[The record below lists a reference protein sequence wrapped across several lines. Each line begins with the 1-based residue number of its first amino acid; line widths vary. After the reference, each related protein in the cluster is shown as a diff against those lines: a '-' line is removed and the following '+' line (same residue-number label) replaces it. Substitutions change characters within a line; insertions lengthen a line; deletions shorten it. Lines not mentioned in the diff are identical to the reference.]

1 ARQVPARRH
10 PAGAAGHAADRGH
23 LRHRRERD
31 HQRLGQGPRHRE
43 RAADQDRGRLGPEA
57 GGGRADDQG
66 GRGARRRG
74 APPAR
79 ARGRRGRGRGGE
91 DALMTQPTKAELEER
106 LAALGAERDEYL
118 NDLKRVAADFDNY
131 RKRAARDQESLV
143 ARAHERLVKEL
154 LPVLDGLERTLAAAE
169 EHEEAKL
176 EEGVRLVHQELKSA
190 LDREGLAEIET
201 NGRFDPHVHEAL
213 LSQPSEA
220 EEGSVLEVVQKGYR
234 LGDRVVRPARV
245 VVAAPAEA
253 DGER

>member
-1 ARQVPARRH
+1 MTEEQ
-10 PAGAAGHAADRGH
+10 GADV
-23 LRHRRERD
+23 
-31 HQRLGQGPRHRE
+31 
-43 RAADQDRGRLGPEA
+43 
-57 GGGRADDQG
+57 
-66 GRGARRRG
+66 GA
-74 APPAR
+74 
-79 ARGRRGRGRGGE
+79 
-91 DALMTQPTKAELEER
+91 QLEER
-106 LAALGAERDEYL
+106 LAALEAERDEYL
-118 NDLKRVAADFDNY
+118 NDLKRVAADFENY

-154 LPVLDGLERTLAAAE
+154 LPVLDDLERALAAAE
-169 EHEEAKL
+169 QHEETKL
-176 EEGVRLVHQELKSA
+176 EEGVRLVHQELAAA
-190 LDREGLAEIET
+190 LEREGLAEIET